1 MAKKNNEKDVKDKG
15 QTTLAI
21 PFQFDIRTWLEIIVA
36 VLTIGGAIF
45 TFGYWVAGIEHKVEI
60 MNLNQKHNNEISELR
75 IQMNNQIQA
84 IQNKY
89 DILEAN
95 YNALKDRKEA
105 TNGK

>member
-1 MAKKNNEKDVKDKG
+1 
-15 QTTLAI
+15 
-21 PFQFDIRTWLEIIVA
+21 
-36 VLTIGGAIF
+36 
-45 TFGYWVAGIEHKVEI
+45 